1 MAADDLR
8 NLLSVTRQMF
18 ATKNNDEAL
27 QRLVHYSR
35 EAAVASTGAA
45 TTTYT
50 TGTAK
55 DIGKK
60 SGEMAMTT
68 YNLVK
73 LMARSDEFRRLMFD
87 LVNIASD
94 FSETGGIS
102 TESVD
107 ANAGQA
113 SSSVTAPV
121 VLPAG
126 KKTMAD
132 VVKAVQVE
140 KKKGFSFRSVI
151 KIKKNLFFFFEKY
164 CFFFQNISDETKA
177 RFTERFKTWM
187 TAINRREDFREGIR
201 ELIFS
206 IDDFSQYAVDTGSDF
221 LRNNNDV
228 LSARENSALVS
239 FSFVVSF
246 LLTSK
251 TRHAQR
257 PRSSSSVSHRATM
270 STRSPVRSSRLS
282 RYFSFM
288 FQYANVFLL
297 LCFFLGL
304 EQPRPDQALVHRS
317 SLVHPQVGGRS
328 RIRADRRLD
337 RRLQGVQAPC
347 PPDL

>member
-107 ANAGQA
+107 ADAGQA

-151 KIKKNLFFFFEKY
+151 KIKKNLFFLKNI
-164 CFFFQNISDETKA
+164 FFFQNISDETKA

-246 LLTSK
+246 YSHLKLGTRRGQEAHPAFLTGL
-251 TRHAQR
+251 RCRLA
-257 PRSSSSVSHRATM
+257 HRFARADCQGTF
-270 STRSPVRSSRLS
+270 P
-282 RYFSFM
+282 
-288 FQYANVFLL
+288 
-297 LCFFLGL
+297 LCFSMLTFSYFC
-304 EQPRPDQALVHRS
+304 VFS
-317 SLVHPQVGGRS
+317 
-328 RIRADRRLD
+328 
-337 RRLQGVQAPC
+337 
-347 PPDL
+347 